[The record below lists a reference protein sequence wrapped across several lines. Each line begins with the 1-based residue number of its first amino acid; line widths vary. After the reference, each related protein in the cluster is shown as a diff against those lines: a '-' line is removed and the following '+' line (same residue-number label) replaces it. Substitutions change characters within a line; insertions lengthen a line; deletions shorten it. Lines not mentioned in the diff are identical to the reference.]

1 MNPPTPELVR
11 VPQLVLDVQ
20 FASIAAVDIRR
31 EVSEKTNSLGMKCDF
46 NKQSP
51 TSVTS
56 LRGGPSVPS
65 SVISSGDYSAGL
77 SAQHTQHVTLHSS
90 NDPTAVSGQHHY
102 QILRR
107 TTKDNGSTPNIQLLP
122 SKPGTKFRLES
133 LAEPLMLAKS
143 KFQFE
148 VRCSVTR
155 GSSDVKTTTDL
166 RRAIRAEEEVSIN
179 GERVH
184 VSDNTSE
191 WTSSRIFLMH
201 DWPVR
206 VKESN
211 VLLHTKRFCF
221 VSFIRDSDYAAILY
235 CLIMI
240 AIQNR
245 TTEWLI

>member
-11 VPQLVLDVQ
+11 VPPLVLDVQ

-31 EVSEKTNSLGMKCDF
+31 EISEKTNSLGMKCDF

-90 NDPTAVSGQHHY
+90 NDPTTVDRQQHN

-107 TTKDNGSTPNIQLLP
+107 TTKDNDSTPCIQLLP
-122 SKPGTKFRLES
+122 SKPGTKFRLDS
-133 LAEPLMLAKS
+133 LAEPPMPVKN

-148 VRCSVTR
+148 VRCSVIR
-155 GSSDVKTTTDL
+155 GSTDVKTTTDL

-179 GERVH
+179 GERVQ
-184 VSDNTSE
+184 VSSNTSE
-191 WTSSRIFLMH
+191 WTSSRIFMMH
-201 DWPVR
+201 DWPVS
-206 VKESN
+206 VK
-211 VLLHTKRFCF
+211 
-221 VSFIRDSDYAAILY
+221 VSFILLLAKVQFCLVHQRLRLRRDTILSEY
-235 CLIMI
+235 DCDPK
-240 AIQNR
+240 
-245 TTEWLI
+245 